1 MNIKEYISSGVVE
14 SYVLGLLTAQER
26 FEFEQYCEAYPEL
39 KAARNAFE
47 LAIEK
52 QAMENAVKPPP
63 NVKEKVLSAIQ
74 QKPASNTSKIIS
86 MGPTNR
92 RSTGLGWMAAA
103 SIILF
108 LVAGYFAYTFY
119 NQTKELKNSN
129 SELEAKVNRTD
140 SILNKMLEE
149 QRIMMDPNIAVVNLV
164 GTTPAKATANIYWD
178 STSADV
184 YLVVKNMPQLPSDK
198 QYQLWSIING
208 PGGQL
213 QPNSLGLFDL
223 GDNKKVILKMS
234 NVKKADAFAITIEN
248 RGNTGGPNLE
258 QLQSMGK
265 TRLQ

>member
-39 KAARNAFE
+39 KAARDAFE
-47 LAIEK
+47 LAVEK
-52 QAMENAVKPPP
+52 QAMQNAVSPPAFI
-63 NVKEKVLSAIQ
+63 KEKILTAIQ
-74 QKPASNTSKIIS
+74 QKPVSNTSKIINMEPKTS
-86 MGPTNR
+86 
-92 RSTGLGWMAAA
+92 RSSGSRWMAAA

-119 NQTKELKNSN
+119 NQNKELKNSN
-129 SELEAKVNRTD
+129 TDLEARINRTD
-140 SILNKMLEE
+140 SILNKMQEE
-149 QRIMMDPNIAVVNLV
+149 QKIMSDPNVAVVNLV

-184 YLVVKNMPQLPSDK
+184 YLVVKNMPQLPSGK

-213 QPNSLGLFDL
+213 QPSSLGLFDI

-248 RGNTGGPNLE
+248 SGNTGGPNLE

-265 TRLQ
+265 TKLQ